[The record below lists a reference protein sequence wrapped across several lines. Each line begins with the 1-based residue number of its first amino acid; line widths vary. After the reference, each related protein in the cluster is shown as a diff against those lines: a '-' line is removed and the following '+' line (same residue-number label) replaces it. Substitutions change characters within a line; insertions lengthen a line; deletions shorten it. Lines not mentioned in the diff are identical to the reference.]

1 MKKSA
6 KIVNT
11 AAMPAAALEK
21 AGDRGY
27 NVYGG
32 FFLIRCLIA
41 LKELIKKWKNPG
53 IIGSLYICF
62 SDKDKKGRTG
72 HIIFEGRD
80 YELGKQ
86 KEDENWIKLHVM
98 REDSN
103 DGQLILKAKVKG
115 GPDLIISK
123 IALMEE

>member
-1 MKKSA
+1 MYNELLAFTTIPIIQGFYIIVNPIINVFGYDICKMQKTGRKCKNLENNEKSA

-41 LKELIKKWKNPG
+41 LKELIKK
-53 IIGSLYICF
+53 
-62 SDKDKKGRTG
+62 
-72 HIIFEGRD
+72 
-80 YELGKQ
+80 
-86 KEDENWIKLHVM
+86 
-98 REDSN
+98 
-103 DGQLILKAKVKG
+103 
-115 GPDLIISK
+115 
-123 IALMEE
+123 